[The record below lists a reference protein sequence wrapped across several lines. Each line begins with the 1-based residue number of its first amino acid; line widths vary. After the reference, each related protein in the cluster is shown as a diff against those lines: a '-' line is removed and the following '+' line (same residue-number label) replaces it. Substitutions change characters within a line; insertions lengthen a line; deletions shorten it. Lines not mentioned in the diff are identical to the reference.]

1 MTAITA
7 HLSSDHLYRRGAI
20 MVIACGFLWSL
31 AGIGVRL
38 TDMASGWHI
47 VFYRSIGLSLTLLV
61 YMLWRNQGQV
71 FAPLKGIGWMGFL
84 AGSLMG
90 ASFFGNIFA
99 LLHTSVAN
107 VTFIFILS
115 TAPFLAALLGR
126 LLLGER
132 VKTRT

>member
-1 MTAITA
+1 ME
-7 HLSSDHLYRRGAI
+7 
-20 MVIACGFLWSL
+20 
-31 AGIGVRL
+31 
-38 TDMASGWHI
+38 SGWHI

-71 FAPLKGIGWMGFL
+71 FAPLKGIGWIGFL